1 MYTCNVVMSHLII
14 DAKVV
19 QSHFYLVNNSSLS
32 SNFTPPKKMSS
43 KTELINQKS
52 LSQRRP
58 SSTSFRWSL
67 RTRARLPTIRLGG
80 KKPRRGFFL
89 LRLCKKAKL
98 KWLKLKYLSMLK
110 KLKRYYNELVKDMI
124 EGSGTIESFQQRML
138 LETSFAIPVMGLSLN
153 SYPSS
158 NQHW

>member
-1 MYTCNVVMSHLII
+1 
-14 DAKVV
+14 
-19 QSHFYLVNNSSLS
+19 
-32 SNFTPPKKMSS
+32 MSS
-43 KTELINQKS
+43 KTEPINQES

-58 SSTSFRWSL
+58 SAASFRWSL
-67 RTRARLPTIRLGG
+67 RSRSRLPSVRLGG

-98 KWLKLKYLSMLK
+98 KWLKVKYLSMLK
-110 KLKRYYNELVKDMI
+110 RLKNYYKDLVKDMI

>member
-1 MYTCNVVMSHLII
+1 
-14 DAKVV
+14 
-19 QSHFYLVNNSSLS
+19 
-32 SNFTPPKKMSS
+32 MSS
-43 KTELINQKS
+43 KTELIKPKKPQPTPPPRLLPVEPRS
-52 LSQRRP
+52 RP
-58 SSTSFRWSL
+58 Q
-67 RTRARLPTIRLGG
+67 LPTVRLGG

-110 KLKRYYNELVKDMI
+110 KLKSYYKDLVKDMI

-138 LETSFAIPVMGLSLN
+138 LETSFAVPVMGLSLN